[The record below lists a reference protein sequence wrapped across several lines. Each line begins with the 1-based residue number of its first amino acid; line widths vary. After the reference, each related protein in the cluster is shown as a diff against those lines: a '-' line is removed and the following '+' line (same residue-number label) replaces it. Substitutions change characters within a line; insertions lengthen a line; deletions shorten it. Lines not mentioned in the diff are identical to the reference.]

1 GGFREDLYHRL
12 NVVQIELPPLRER
25 LEDVPLLAVEF
36 LRRFSRQNSKDLR
49 GFTDGAMATLANYQW
64 PGNIRELENVVLQAV
79 VLAKSSLID
88 VSDLPKRVTQAPV
101 VAAPPTAALS
111 DQLGAP
117 EKQILVNALRQ
128 HAGNI
133 KRTAEMLDISRTT
146 LYAKLKKYQIDPDAI
161 R

>member
-1 GGFREDLYHRL
+1 
-12 NVVQIELPPLRER
+12 
-25 LEDVPLLAVEF
+25 
-36 LRRFSRQNSKDLR
+36 
-49 GFTDGAMATLANYQW
+49 M
-64 PGNIRELENVVLQAV
+64 
-79 VLAKSSLID
+79 ID
-88 VSDLPKRVTQAPV
+88 VSDLPKRVTQAPA